1 MNSPAFPAGLNVD
14 RNYGEF
20 SYIHSVLQCFL
31 MHPLMKE
38 IINNSNYYFQNNQRF
53 RLTNQ
58 MINLFDAINQ
68 GNIGNSKNIIDL
80 FYQIAAE
87 NQQSFEGDNRYLSKD
102 PYHFLYFFLH
112 FLHLEL
118 NFSDRYFNID
128 NLVNASLPI
137 KRQEN
142 LIQNIFAHFLISNHG
157 NSLIFKYFLSSEK
170 NQYLCNNCGIYYD
183 FSINSI
189 FTMYLPQIIRFN
201 IKNNRNSSVTLD
213 DCFECYCN
221 DNELYCQHCN
231 SNISIRQY
239 KKIYNGKSLI
249 IRFKRN
255 SLGNVCDVN
264 FPYAFDF
271 SKFTGLNDGD
281 INNRL
286 YVLKSCISFN
296 NNNRK
301 YFADINVDVHNN
313 SGKWI
318 RYMDSQVRQLNNPD
332 EIKQYEPQIL
342 IYELK
347 NLEPNNNSVNPIRI
361 NPSNINQNIIVVNPY
376 SKDNQQMNMNFIQ
389 GNFMQN
395 NNNPNGQFNMNNMN
409 NMGMNNMNNN
419 NNMNMNNMNMNNNN
433 NNNMNNINNNNMNNM
448 NNMEMNNN
456 NNMNMNNMNNMGMNN
471 NNNMN
476 NMNNNNNMNMNN
488 MNNNN
493 MNNNNNL
500 NSNNFGNNPFFQA
513 MNLNPNHTRRILN
526 ENNPN
531 NNMNN
536 FGNVI

>member
-1 MNSPAFPAGLNVD
+1 MNSPAGLNVD

-31 MHPLMKE
+31 MHPFMKE

-118 NFSDRYFNID
+118 NFSNGNFNID
-128 NLVNASLPI
+128 NLINASLPI
-137 KRQEN
+137 KKQEN
-142 LIQNIFAHFLISNHG
+142 LIQNIFANYLISNHG

-189 FTMYLPQIIRFN
+189 FTMYLPQIIRFK

-213 DCFECYCN
+213 DCFECYCY

-264 FPYAFDF
+264 FPYTFDF

-318 RYMDSQVRQLNNPD
+318 RYMDSQFSQLNNPD

-347 NLEPNNNSVNPIRI
+347 NLEPNNNSGNSIRI
-361 NPSNINQNIIVVNPY
+361 NPPNINLNRIVVNPY

-433 NNNMNNINNNNMNNM
+433 NMNYT
-448 NNMEMNNN
+448 
-456 NNMNMNNMNNMGMNN
+456 
-471 NNNMN
+471 
-476 NMNNNNNMNMNN
+476 
-488 MNNNN
+488 NNNN

-531 NNMNN
+531 NNNMNN